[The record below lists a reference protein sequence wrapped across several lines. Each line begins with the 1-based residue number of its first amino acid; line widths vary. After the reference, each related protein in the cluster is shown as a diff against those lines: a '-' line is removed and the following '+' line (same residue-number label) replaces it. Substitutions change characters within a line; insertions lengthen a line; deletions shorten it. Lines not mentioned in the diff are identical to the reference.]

1 MNKNITNRKST
12 LITLPK
18 HVLILCEGKSE
29 AIYVKSYCSQ
39 EQHRRR

>member
-1 MNKNITNRKST
+1 MNKNIKNRKST

-29 AIYVKSYCSQ
+29 EIYINSYRSQ